1 MVLSEPALFRSHHE
15 FRTLS
20 ELTLVLSESALI
32 LLEPDIVL
40 SEPDMILPEPA
51 LVLSES
57 VVILSGPVGLRHAT
71 GSPSTTTMP
80 PDVRTGAQLTAVTE
94 SAAGVAAERLL
105 PGLPC
110 PAKDLRLLPLMR
122 ACSAAGDGSPLGPH
136 LAEEEKRRLGSDSEI
151 ASGGFVDTSA
161 VAASEVDTGGSGR
174 RRLANGNDAARNRV
188 ERDAEVTE
196 YSLSA
201 FSEMKSGGRR
211 PATHRRK

>member
-1 MVLSEPALFRSHHE
+1 
-15 FRTLS
+15 
-20 ELTLVLSESALI
+20 
-32 LLEPDIVL
+32 
-40 SEPDMILPEPA
+40 MILPEPA

-71 GSPSTTTMP
+71 GSLSTTTMP

-110 PAKDLRLLPLMR
+110 PAKDLRLLALMR
-122 ACSAAGDGSPLGPH
+122 ACSAAGDGSSLGPR

-161 VAASEVDTGGSGR
+161 VAASSEVDTGGSGR
-174 RRLANGNDAARNRV
+174 RRLASGTDAARNRV